1 MDRRSRA
8 QRANRKA
15 AEKRREKAKIEK
27 ELLAMGPAWAT
38 VVYVSGEGYALG
50 DLHEGKGGAEEIA
63 RQGTQKAMDDAA
75 YISGA
80 PYTVVFAAPVLLDKG
95 YVRDKP
101 YYANLR
107 AATGGHAPLRAI
119 ALWESRDKAEAEA
132 AATAELP
139 EEEKYIFIGGPVQLS
154 KKPAPPAA
162 EAPAPKTKA
171 ERRAEKKA
179 AKKAA
184 KRRGQAPPG
193 AKNEGGP

>member
-27 ELLAMGPAWAT
+27 ERLDMGPAWAT

-50 DLHEGKGGAEEIA
+50 DLHGGKGEAEEIA

-107 AATGGHAPLRAI
+107 AATGGHAHLRAI

-132 AATAELP
+132 AASAELP

-154 KKPAPPAA
+154 KKAAPPAA
-162 EAPAPKTKA
+162 VAPAPKTKA
-171 ERRAEKKA
+171 ERRAE
-179 AKKAA
+179 KKAA